1 MTDNMG
7 TIGPIYTRSRW
18 FGRHL
23 GLGIRQNQ
31 SGSRLM
37 AGPSWPLG
45 ASYRK
50 FCEPTDHRQR
60 TREDGLIAAG
70 PRSPKLGAP
79 YTYVTT
85 EKFLVEF
92 GFESLRDLPDLEALK
107 DAGLMPAAGQLC
119 ARDRE
124 PEADD
129 AGDRLALSEVSQDSA
144 A

>member
-1 MTDNMG
+1 MSSASVLAGGFSSAGIFSIVAVLVCFAKRLMTDNMG

-18 FGRHL
+18 LGRHP
-23 GLGIRQNQ
+23 GLGIRRNQ

-70 PRSPKLGAP
+70 PR
-79 YTYVTT
+79 
-85 EKFLVEF
+85 
-92 GFESLRDLPDLEALK
+92 
-107 DAGLMPAAGQLC
+107 
-119 ARDRE
+119 
-124 PEADD
+124 
-129 AGDRLALSEVSQDSA
+129 
-144 A
+144 